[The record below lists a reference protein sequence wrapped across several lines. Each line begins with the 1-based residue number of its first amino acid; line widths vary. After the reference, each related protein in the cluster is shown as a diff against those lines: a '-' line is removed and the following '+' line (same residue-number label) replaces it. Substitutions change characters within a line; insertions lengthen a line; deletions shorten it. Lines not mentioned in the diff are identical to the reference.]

1 MIETNCTSIKQFYC
15 DKLHRIRYD
24 ILQTVMTDEVC
35 PGEVLFIVSN
45 AARIF
50 QSKWKIVQSVLK

>member
-1 MIETNCTSIKQFYC
+1 MKQFYC

-35 PGEVLFIVSN
+35 KSEVLFIVSN

-50 QSKWKIVQSVLK
+50 QNK